1 MAIEGISNRMAAMPR
16 AGESVPTN
24 TDNASMSVSDFYKLL
39 AAQMQYQD
47 ADNPMDTSE
56 MMASMV
62 QTQMIEAITQMTS
75 MNMTT
80 YASSMMGKNVTV
92 ALMDKNGMYTGDKTG
107 TVTGIVLGDNPLLF
121 IGKDAY
127 YLSQVVAIGDIPEEE
142 ETQKPDGGNGDNDT
156 QKPVDPPEGSGDKK

>member
-1 MAIEGISNRMAAMPR
+1 
-16 AGESVPTN
+16 
-24 TDNASMSVSDFYKLL
+24 
-39 AAQMQYQD
+39 
-47 ADNPMDTSE
+47 
-56 MMASMV
+56 
-62 QTQMIEAITQMTS
+62 
-75 MNMTT
+75 
-80 YASSMMGKNVTV
+80 
-92 ALMDKNGMYTGDKTG
+92 MYTGDKTG